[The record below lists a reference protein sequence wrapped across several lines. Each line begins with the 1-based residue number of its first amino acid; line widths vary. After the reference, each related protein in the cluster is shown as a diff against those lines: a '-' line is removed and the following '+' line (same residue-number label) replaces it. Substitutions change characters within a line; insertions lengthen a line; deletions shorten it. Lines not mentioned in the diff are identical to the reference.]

1 MFHAEFNIEF
11 NADALKGFECF
22 DHLLICILICTMSLM
37 LNFKYKKK
45 PYKGLLLQRNLVSS

>member
-1 MFHAEFNIEF
+1 MFNAELNIEF
-11 NADALKGFECF
+11 NTDALKGFECF
-22 DHLLICILICTMSLM
+22 DHLLICTMSLM